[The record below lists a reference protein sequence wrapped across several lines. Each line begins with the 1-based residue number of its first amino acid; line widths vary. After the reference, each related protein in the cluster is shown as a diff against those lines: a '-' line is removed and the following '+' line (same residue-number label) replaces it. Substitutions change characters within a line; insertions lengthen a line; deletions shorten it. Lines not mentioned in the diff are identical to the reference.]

1 MSSANFLNKDKKFI
15 DVELVKTD
23 VVIKTD
29 QINVD
34 IQDTRTDLGQKTDDN
49 KLLIDALNTQ
59 FNSIEQSLSS
69 LTSAVLT
76 INSKIVALETNQQQ
90 IKEYLTILSG
100 TYEIID
106 DNGNHVVFQ

>member
-49 KLLIDALNTQ
+49 KLLIDALNAQ

-106 DNGNHVVFQ
+106 DNGNQVEFQ